1 MNIVTKI
8 SDTTKNLIQAIEQ
21 EQQRFDR
28 AELLDNLR
36 KDALNKF
43 AEQGIPGKK
52 SEAYKYSN
60 PEKLFKNQLHIFN
73 SVENVSFDFQIS
85 EYLIPGVD
93 AHIVFMVNGSFIK
106 DVSNINGF
114 PKGVVV
120 STLSEAVKNNSSL
133 VKSHFTQLSADA
145 KDPFSTLNSALTVDG
160 LFIYVPEKTIVEK
173 PIHIINLISA
183 QENSFINPHHLFIV
197 EKSAS
202 VNIIESQ
209 TSSPKHPDCI
219 CNNQSSIAIHE
230 NASAHYYIVQNDE
243 HVSWINNINASQD
256 ANSHFDT
263 CTVTI
268 NANWIRNNLNIS
280 LNGKNCE
287 THLNGL
293 FALNNKQHLDSHT
306 MVDHRMPNCESNQ
319 LYKGI
324 VSDSSTGIFNGKIF
338 VRPDAQK
345 TNAYQSSK
353 NILLSDNATINAK
366 PELEIYA
373 DDVKCSHGSST
384 GKVDEEALFYLRS
397 RGIGEAS
404 ARIIMLSAFAGD
416 VTEKIKIESLKEYIT
431 ALIEKKISGNDTKY

>member
-1 MNIVTKI
+1 MKTNEISEVTK
-8 SDTTKNLIQAIEQ
+8 KLIEGVRS

-28 AELLDNLR
+28 VELLDNLR
-36 KDALNKF
+36 NNALKKF

-60 PEKLFKNQLHIFN
+60 PEKLFKSGFHFFN
-73 SVENVSFDFQIS
+73 SVENISFDFQVS
-85 EYLIPGVD
+85 EYLIPGLD
-93 AHIVFMVNGSFIK
+93 AHLIFTVNGTFIK
-106 DVSNINGF
+106 DVSSLNNL
-114 PKGVVV
+114 PKGVII

-133 VKSHFTQLSADA
+133 VKAHFGQLSANT

-197 EKSAS
+197 SKNAS
-202 VNIIESQ
+202 VSFIESQ
-209 TSSPKHPDCI
+209 TSAPKHPDSI
-219 CNNQSSIAIHE
+219 CNNQSSVVVEE
-230 NASAHYYIVQNDE
+230 NARAQYYIIQNDE
-243 HVSWINNINASQD
+243 NISRINAINASQA

-263 CTVTI
+263 CTITI
-268 NANWIRNNLNIS
+268 NANWVRNNLNIS

-293 FALNNKQHLDSHT
+293 FVLDNKQHLDNHT
-306 MVDHRMPNCESNQ
+306 LVDHRMPNCESNQ

-324 VSDSSTGIFNGKIF
+324 LNDSSTGIFNGKIF
-338 VRPDAQK
+338 VQPDAQK

-353 NILLSDNATINAK
+353 NILLNDNATMNAK

-373 DDVKCSHGSST
+373 NDVKCSHGSST
-384 GKVDEEALFYLRS
+384 GKIDEEALFYLRS
-397 RGIGEAS
+397 RGIGIES
-404 ARIIMLSAFAGD
+404 ARTIMLGAFAGD
-416 VTEKIKIESLKEYIT
+416 VIEKIKIEPLKNYVT
-431 ALIEKKISGNDTKY
+431 GLVEKKISGDNSKK

>member
-1 MNIVTKI
+1 MKTKEI
-8 SDTTKNLIQAIEQ
+8 SEVSKKLIEGIQSVQ
-21 EQQRFDR
+21 KRFDR
-28 AELLDNLR
+28 VELLDSLR
-36 KDALNKF
+36 KGALKKF
-43 AEQGIPGKK
+43 SEEGIPGKK
-52 SEAYKYSN
+52 SEAYKYSS
-60 PEKLFKNQLHIFN
+60 PEKLFKNPLHIFN
-73 SVENVSFDFQIS
+73 SVENVSFDFQVN
-85 EYLIPGVD
+85 EYLIPGLD
-93 AHIVFMVNGSFIK
+93 AHIVFTVNGSFIK
-106 DVSNINGF
+106 DVSDINDL
-114 PKGVVV
+114 PKGVIV

-133 VKSHFTQLSADA
+133 VKMHFGQLAENS

-173 PIHIINLISA
+173 SIHIINLISA

-197 EKSAS
+197 EKNSS

-268 NANWIRNNLNIS
+268 NAKWIRNNLNIS

-306 MVDHRMPNCESNQ
+306 MVEHRMPNCESKQ

-338 VRPDAQK
+338 VRQDAQK

-397 RGIGEAS
+397 RGIGEDS
-404 ARIIMLSAFAGD
+404 ARIIMLGAFAED
-416 VTEKIKIESLKEYIT
+416 VIEKIKISALKEYIT
-431 ALIEKKISGNDTKY
+431 GLIEKKIGGIRGE